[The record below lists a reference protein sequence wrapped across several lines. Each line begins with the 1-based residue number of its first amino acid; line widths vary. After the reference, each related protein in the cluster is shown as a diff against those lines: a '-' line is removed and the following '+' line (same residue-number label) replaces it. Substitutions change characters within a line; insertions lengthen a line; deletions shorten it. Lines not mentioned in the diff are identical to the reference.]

1 MSIWRTSEIFN
12 GTVWNE
18 NKMHSFQKNIEFLW
32 GINYN
37 GDIDS
42 EGSRLWQKLEDHR

>member
-1 MSIWRTSEIFN
+1 MEQYGMKIRCTAF
-12 GTVWNE
+12 
-18 NKMHSFQKNIEFLW
+18 KKNIVFLW

-42 EGSRLWQKLEDHR
+42 KKGAGYGKSWKTTGRG

>member
-1 MSIWRTSEIFN
+1 MEQYGMKIRCTAF
-12 GTVWNE
+12 
-18 NKMHSFQKNIEFLW
+18 KKIEFLW
-32 GINYN
+32 DINYN

>member
-1 MSIWRTSEIFN
+1 MEQYGMKIRCTAF
-12 GTVWNE
+12 
-18 NKMHSFQKNIEFLW
+18 KKNIEFLW

-37 GDIDS
+37 GDIGS